1 MVLEKELRFKW
12 KIQLLR
18 CFVLPRTGY
27 NLLSGTWGV
36 HNHYTCLQASCPAF
50 SSLMLTLVV
59 ISLMLTL
66 VVIFLGFAHLIYHHF
81 VVGKGCHMALEM
93 LGIAGPPSVVL
104 SPSFLYERMR
114 QEMSGEGTLW
124 VRYLSIALDS

>member
-12 KIQLLR
+12 KIQLLG

-36 HNHYTCLQASCPAF
+36 HNHYTCLQSSYPAF

-59 ISLMLTL
+59 I
-66 VVIFLGFAHLIYHHF
+66 FLRFAHLIYHHF
-81 VVGKGCHMALEM
+81 VAGKGYHMALEM
-93 LGIAGPPSVVL
+93 LGIAHPQSMVL
-104 SPSFLYERMR
+104 SPSFLHERMR

-124 VRYLSIALDS
+124 VRCLSIALDS

>member
-27 NLLSGTWGV
+27 NLLSGTRGV

-50 SSLMLTLVV
+50 S
-59 ISLMLTL
+59 SLMLTL

-93 LGIAGPPSVVL
+93 LGIAGTPSVVL

>member
-1 MVLEKELRFKW
+1 M
-12 KIQLLR
+12 
-18 CFVLPRTGY
+18 LPRTGY

-59 ISLMLTL
+59 I
-66 VVIFLGFAHLIYHHF
+66 FLGFAHLIYHHF

-93 LGIAGPPSVVL
+93 LGIAGTPSVVL